1 VVIALY
7 REYRP
12 HRRLAPLVEC
22 GWARSASATGSIRVI
37 PDGCVDLFVSSR
49 GAAMIAG
56 PATTFYDLRAEKGC
70 VLAGL
75 RFRPGT
81 AAAVL
86 GRPVNEF
93 TNRLVPIDSVFGIA
107 RDGTTEKVFAATTPS
122 QRVAA
127 LQRVLTGYLADTEPL
142 VDTAVIGAIGL
153 LQQRPHW
160 PVSKLAAAVD
170 LSERQLRRRF
180 ETAVGYGPKRLC
192 RILRF
197 QRLLELIHARGD
209 RIGWAELATEASYAD
224 QPHMIN
230 ECRTLAGMSP
240 VALPGGVS
248 DSSNTAAADT
258 S

>member
-1 VVIALY
+1 VIALY

-22 GWARSASATGSIRVI
+22 GWARSASATGFIRVI
-37 PDGCVDLFVSSR
+37 PDGCVDLFVSSQ
-49 GAAMIAG
+49 GEVMIAG
-56 PATTFYDLRAEKGC
+56 PATTFYDLRADKDC

-75 RFRPGT
+75 RLRPGT

-86 GRPVNEF
+86 GRPINEF
-93 TNRLVPIDSVFGIA
+93 TNRLVPSDSVFGVA
-107 RDGTTEKVFAATTPS
+107 GKRMTEKIFAATTPS

-127 LQRVLTGYLADTEPL
+127 LQRMLTGHLADTEPL
-142 VDTAVIGAIGL
+142 VDTTVIGAIGL
-153 LQQRPHW
+153 LLQRPHW
-160 PVSKLAAAVD
+160 PVSRLAAAVD

-209 RIGWAELATEASYAD
+209 RIRWAELATEASYAD

-230 ECRTLAGMSP
+230 ECRALAGMSP
-240 VALPGGVS
+240 IALPAGVS
-248 DSSNTAAADT
+248 VSSNTAAGDT